1 MEILGKKNI
10 WTEIESSVFELDTR
24 YDTAKDRISEEE
36 KKSIEN
42 IENEAQRLKIN
53 TWDGEYI

>member
-1 MEILGKKNI
+1 MEILDKKNI
-10 WTEIESSVFELDTR
+10 WTEIESSVFELDIR

-53 TWDGEYI
+53 MWDSEYI

>member
-1 MEILGKKNI
+1 MEILDKKNI
-10 WTEIESSVFELDTR
+10 WTEIESSVFELDIR
-24 YDTAKDRISEEE
+24 YDTTKDRISEEE

-53 TWDGEYI
+53 MWDSEYI